1 MSIQCSECNTGES
14 SKLNSRAQ
22 NLFFFFS
29 LHTSVQPNENMLIFC
44 LNTQSEEFQ
53 TLNYATIV
61 YY

>member
-22 NLFFFFS
+22 NLFFFS
-29 LHTSVQPNENMLIFC
+29 LHTSVQP
-44 LNTQSEEFQ
+44 NTQSEEFQ

>member
-14 SKLNSRAQ
+14 SKQ
-22 NLFFFFS
+22 TVEHKIFFFFS